1 MKLVRLVA
9 VALFLV
15 ALSSPAFARCGYC
28 DPWDRC
34 VAGPAPMGC
43 TQKPEGCLENE
54 IFCPGGRAAELTLVS
69 VEIEREVPVVASST
83 AASMVTPA
91 AAPDAPAPAPEACAV
106 IAEE

>member
-43 TQKPEGCLENE
+43 SQKPEGCLENE
-54 IFCPGGRAAELTLVS
+54 IFCPGGRAPELTLVS
-69 VEIEREVPVVASST
+69 VEIEREVPVVA
-83 AASMVTPA
+83 AAPMVTPTGA
-91 AAPDAPAPAPEACAV
+91 QDAPAPAPEACAV

>member
-9 VALFLV
+9 VSLFLV

-54 IFCPGGRAAELTLVS
+54 IFCGAGREDELTLVS
-69 VEIEREVPVVASST
+69 VEIERDTPVTVASTVVST
-83 AASMVTPA
+83 
-91 AAPDAPAPAPEACAV
+91 DAAPAPEACVV

>member
-43 TQKPEGCLENE
+43 TQKPEGCLEDE
-54 IFCPGGRAAELTLVS
+54 IFCGGLVEEELTLVS
-69 VEIEREVPVVASST
+69 IEIERDAPVTVASS
-83 AASMVTPA
+83 
-91 AAPDAPAPAPEACAV
+91 DAAPAPEATVV

>member
-9 VALFLV
+9 VSLFLV

-43 TQKPEGCLENE
+43 SQKPEGCLEDE
-54 IFCPGGRAAELTLVS
+54 IFCWSAMEEELTLVS
-69 VEIEREVPVVASST
+69 VEVERDAPVMVASTVAST
-83 AASMVTPA
+83 D
-91 AAPDAPAPAPEACAV
+91 AAPVPEACVV

>member
-9 VALFLV
+9 VTLFLV

-69 VEIEREVPVVASST
+69 VEVERDVPVL
-83 AASMVTPA
+83 AASMLTSTG
-91 AAPDAPAPAPEACAV
+91 APDAPAPAPEACVV